1 MVSNYQVKLPCKAHQ
16 SLLLNKL
23 KYKIQNIYLSFK
35 ALADTPPLEGHL
47 RKVEPQFSVL
57 VLSKK
62 KKKLAAVIFFLRKL

>member
-23 KYKIQNIYLSFK
+23 KYKITNIYLSFK
-35 ALADTPPLEGHL
+35 AQADTPPLEGHL

-62 KKKLAAVIFFLRKL
+62 KKNWQGLFFP